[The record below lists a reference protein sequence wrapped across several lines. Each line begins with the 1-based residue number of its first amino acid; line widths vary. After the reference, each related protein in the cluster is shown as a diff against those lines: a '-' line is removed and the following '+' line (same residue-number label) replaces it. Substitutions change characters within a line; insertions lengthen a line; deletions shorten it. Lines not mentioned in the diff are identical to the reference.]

1 MATIPVQVGH
11 AIAEKFIL
19 VDAANAAVTGKIQ
32 SDFTIK
38 ISHSSTGNIATT
50 GLSITEVSAANDP
63 GHYAV
68 AILGTTGFQATTT
81 GEFTVEIYLTADVG
95 SRVAMT
101 FLVTSDGNYTGS
113 SGAASFTATASNG
126 RVTDGVSPVASATIR
141 IRSSVNQIYA
151 QTTSDAS
158 GLWGPV
164 YFADA
169 GVYTVDA
176 QKTGYTTSSSFTI
189 TVSGSTATLS
199 PATDIAIAVAT
210 SSSGLTA
217 SDLWA
222 YARRMARN
230 RTGSQADLEIKQAV
244 NDALDTLSQEA
255 EWPYL
260 LTDRGTFSLD
270 AFYDTGTV
278 AVSVGSTTMTLTTGT
293 WPTWAAS
300 GKLKI
305 AGKTYFINT
314 RTSGSVIEL
323 ATAWKA
329 TALTA
334 TTFILFRDEYPLASD
349 LMKFGRIHPG
359 ETWAWGGDPMGFD
372 GFLDLQ
378 NDHNFSLDYPAAW
391 TIAGS
396 KIKMW
401 PYPSQNAL
409 VNYSYYKKPAALANS
424 TDEADWDPCHILLLR
439 LAINY
444 QIALRYEDC
453 PAGEPKACLFAYQTQ
468 LAKSKPMNKNPMSL
482 PAVGSTGRRHRR
494 VDPGDFIL
502 PPNP

>member
-1 MATIPVQVGH
+1 MATIPVRVGH

-19 VDAANAAVTGKIQ
+19 VDAANAAVTGKVQ
-32 SDFTIK
+32 GDFTIK
-38 ISHSSTGNIATT
+38 ISNGSTGNIATT
-50 GLSITEVSAANDP
+50 GLTITEVSAVNDP

-68 AILGTTGFQATTT
+68 AVLGTTGFQATTT
-81 GEFTVEIYLTADVG
+81 GEFTVEIYLTSDVG

-101 FLVTSDGNYTGS
+101 FLVTSDGDFSGS

-126 RVTDGVSPVASATIR
+126 RVTDGASALASATIR

-151 QTTSDAS
+151 QTTTNAS

-164 YFADA
+164 YFADD

-176 QKTGYTTSSSFTI
+176 QKTGYTTSSAFTI
-189 TVSGSTATLS
+189 TVSGSTATFA

-210 SSSGLTA
+210 ASSGLTA

-230 RTGSQADLEIKQAV
+230 RTGSQADTEIKQGV
-244 NDALDTLSQEA
+244 NDALDMVAQEA

-260 LTDRGTFSLD
+260 LTERGTFSLD
-270 AFYDTGTV
+270 AAYSTGTV
-278 AVSVGSTTMTLTTGT
+278 AVAVGATTMTLTTGT

-305 AGKTYFINT
+305 AGKTYFIST
-314 RTSGSVIEL
+314 RTSGAVIEL
-323 ATAWKA
+323 ATAWKT

-334 TTFILFRDEYPLASD
+334 ATYVLFRDEYPLASD
-349 LMKFGRIHPG
+349 LMKFGRIRPG
-359 ETWAWGGDPMGFD
+359 ETWAWGGEPMGFD

-378 NDHNFSLDYPAAW
+378 NDHNFGLDYPAAW

-396 KIKMW
+396 KIRMW
-401 PYPSQNAL
+401 PYPSTDTL
-409 VNYSYYKKPAALANS
+409 VNYSYYKKPAALAQS

-444 QIALRYEDC
+444 QMALRYEDC
-453 PAGEPKACLFAYQTQ
+453 VAGDPKACLSTYQTQ

-482 PAVGSTGRRHRR
+482 PAVGSTGRRRR
-494 VDPGDFIL
+494 VDPGDFVL
-502 PPNP
+502 PPNV

>member
-1 MATIPVQVGH
+1 MATIPAQVGH
-11 AIAEKFIL
+11 TINEKFIL
-19 VDAANAAVTGKIQ
+19 IDAANAAVTGKVQ
-32 SDFTIK
+32 ANFTIK
-38 ISHSSTGNIATT
+38 ISHSSTGNIPTT
-50 GLSITEVSAANDP
+50 GLTITEVSAANDP

-68 AILGTTGFQATTT
+68 AIDGATGFQATTT
-81 GEFTVEIYLTADVG
+81 GEYTVEIYLTTDVG

-101 FLVTSDGNYTGS
+101 FLVTENGDFGGTF
-113 SGAASFTATASNG
+113 GAVSFTATASNG
-126 RVTDGVSPVASATIR
+126 RITDGVSPVASAIIR

-158 GLWGPV
+158 GLWGPI
-164 YFADA
+164 YFSDA
-169 GVYTVDA
+169 GVYTIDA
-176 QKTGYTTSSSFTI
+176 QKSGYTTSSSFTL
-189 TVSGSTATLS
+189 TVTASTATLS

-210 SSSGLTA
+210 AASGLTA

-230 RTGSQADLEIKQAV
+230 RTGSQADLEIKQGV
-244 NDALDTLSQEA
+244 NDALDMVSQEA
-255 EWPYL
+255 EWPWL
-260 LTDRGTFSLD
+260 LTDRGTFSLQ

-278 AVSVGSTTMTLTTGT
+278 AVAVGSTTMTLTTGT
-293 WPTWAAS
+293 WPSWAAS

-305 AGKTYFINT
+305 AGKTYFIST

-329 TALTA
+329 AALTA
-334 TTFILFRDEYPLASD
+334 TSFILFRDEYPLASD

-359 ETWAWGGDPMGFD
+359 ETWAWGGDPCGFD
-372 GFLDLQ
+372 TFLDLQ
-378 NDHNFSLDYPAAW
+378 NDHNFALDYPACW

-396 KIKMW
+396 KIRMW
-401 PYPSQNAL
+401 PYPGLDNL

-424 TDEADWDPCHILLLR
+424 TDEADWDPCHVLLLR

-444 QIALRYEDC
+444 QMALRYEDC
-453 PAGEPKACLFAYQTQ
+453 VTGDAKTCLANYQIQ

-482 PAVGSTGRRHRR
+482 PAVGSTGRRGRR
-494 VDPGDFIL
+494 IDPGDFIL
-502 PPNP
+502 PPNV

>member
-1 MATIPVQVGH
+1 MSTIPIQVGH
-11 AIAEKFIL
+11 TIAEKFIL
-19 VDAANAAVTGKIQ
+19 IDAANAAVTGKVQ
-32 SDFTIK
+32 ADFTIK
-38 ISHSSTGNIATT
+38 ISNGSTGNISTT
-50 GLSITEVSAANDP
+50 GLTITEVSAVNDP
-63 GHYAV
+63 GHYALAV
-68 AILGTTGFQATTT
+68 SGTTGFHATTT
-81 GEFTVEIYLTADVG
+81 GEFTVEIYLTTDVG

-101 FLVTSDGNYTGS
+101 FLVTSDGDFSGT
-113 SGAASFTATASNG
+113 SGAASFTATAANG
-126 RVTDGVSPVASATIR
+126 RITDGASALASATIR

-151 QTTSDAS
+151 QTTSS
-158 GLWGPV
+158 VLGLWGPV

-169 GVYTVDA
+169 GTYTLDV
-176 QKTGYTTSSSFTI
+176 QKTGYTTSSTFTI

-199 PATDIAIAVAT
+199 SASDIALTVAT

-230 RTGSQADLEIKQAV
+230 KTGTQADTEIKQAV
-244 NDALDTLSQEA
+244 NDALDMISQEA
-255 EWPYL
+255 EWPWL

-270 AFYDTGTV
+270 AAYATGTV
-278 AVSVGSTTMTLTTGT
+278 AIAVGATTMTLTSGT

-305 AGKTYFINT
+305 AGKTYFISS

-334 TTFILFRDEYPLASD
+334 TTFIIFRDEYALASD

-359 ETWAWGGDPMGFD
+359 ETWAWGGQPMGFD
-372 GFLDLQ
+372 TFLDLQ
-378 NDHNFSLDYPAAW
+378 NDHNFSLDYPAGW
-391 TIAGS
+391 TIAGN
-396 KIKMW
+396 KIRMW
-401 PYPSQNAL
+401 PYPGTDNL
-409 VNYSYYKKPAALANS
+409 VNYSYYKKPAALAQS
-424 TDEADWDPCHILLLR
+424 TDEADWDPCHVLLLR

-453 PAGEPKACLFAYQTQ
+453 PAGDPKACLSAYQTQ

-482 PAVGSTGRRHRR
+482 PAVGSSGRGRR

-502 PPNP
+502 PPNV